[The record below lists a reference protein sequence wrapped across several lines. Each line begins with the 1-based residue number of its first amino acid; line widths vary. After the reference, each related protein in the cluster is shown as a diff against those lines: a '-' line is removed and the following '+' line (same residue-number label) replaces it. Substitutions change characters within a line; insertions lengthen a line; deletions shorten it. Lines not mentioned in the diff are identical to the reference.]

1 MQTMI
6 IEDLIKT
13 QGYKVDCVDV
23 QKRIRPK
30 RPIAPDCEDDEEGK
44 YDPYARANYYRRA
57 RYATL
62 CVVLTNGTENLT
74 FDETYVEKD
83 KNQFAIDLA
92 TIGEIIRSNNCLT

>member
-1 MQTMI
+1 MQTII

-30 RPIAPDCEDDEEGK
+30 RIALDCEDDEEGK
-44 YDPYARANYYRRA
+44 YDPYVRANYYRRA
-57 RYATL
+57 KYATL
-62 CVVLTNGTENLT
+62 CVVLTNGTENLA
-74 FDETYVEKD
+74 FDETYIEKD

-92 TIGEIIRSNNCLT
+92 AISEIIRSNKCLT